1 MADSGTITAAA
12 TSLTESFLVLGK
24 QSTGD
29 TTTPD
34 SIMAAAR
41 VRWPQWGPWKVTV
54 AHFEDGRMECS
65 LFGKSPVPSKFE
77 NRVRI
82 GKDLAELGRRVMEPD
97 GGNPGPS

>member
-1 MADSGTITAAA
+1 MNDSGTISALV
-12 TSLTESFLVLGK
+12 TSQSESLFVLGN

-29 TTTPD
+29 TTTPA

-54 AHFEDGRMECS
+54 SHFEDGRIECS

-77 NRVRI
+77 NRVRV

-97 GGNPGPS
+97 GSSEVLS